1 MSPTPDCLRSGV
13 PVMESMHRLTVSLL
27 HMVPPTRR
35 QVEVPS
41 DLTLARLHEVI
52 QILFDWDG
60 DHLYKFLIG
69 RRSYADP
76 GYLDACDDDDVSLA
90 EVAGRAGK
98 VISYTYDLGACWEH
112 RIVVDA
118 VEPAR
123 AGTCHP
129 RCVAGVGPHPAEYDV
144 DRPRRL
150 DVDALNKQL
159 AKLPLQPQ
167 APASPPAQATARPRV
182 HVLAADARRARLLQ
196 DLVRLAQWTA
206 TPREVTP
213 TGALKKQEVPGAL
226 QVLGLLAPP
235 PGFHSARH
243 LPRLDACWRLA
254 EDLGLLDIS
263 SKDAIPGHALAALD
277 DDSQTLQLWTGLWEL
292 AAVDGRVLIYDG
304 RTIGHRWVTPPLLWA
319 LWQAEVP
326 MSPPSWPWSD
336 PAATRSDLWPRC
348 WTSWSQLAGWNASVA
363 VATSSRRWAA
373 TAIWRSWITTIADRH
388 GDDLMIPSAGLTVA
402 DLRTRAGTRP
412 SGPLASVWWPSKGPT
427 KRRHGCWRSDPTH
440 P

>member
-1 MSPTPDCLRSGV
+1 MVATGCGTRERRGMMSPTPDRLRSGV
-13 PVMESMHRLTVSLL
+13 PVVESMHRLTVSLL

-76 GYLDACDDDDVSLA
+76 GYLHACDDDVSLA

-150 DVDALNKQL
+150 DVGALNKQL

-167 APASPPAQATARPRV
+167 APASPPAQATATPRV

-213 TGALKKQEVPGAL
+213 AGALKKQEVPGAL

-277 DDSQTLQLWTGLWEL
+277 HDSQTLQLWTGLWEL

-326 MSPPSWPWSD
+326 MS
-336 PAATRSDLWPRC
+336 AAE
-348 WTSWSQLAGWNASVA
+348 LALVRPGRDEIGFVASVLDQLVA
-363 VATSSRRWAA
+363 VGGVERLGDGRYQLTPLG
-373 TAIWRSWITTIADRH
+373 RH
-388 GDDLMIPSAGLTVA
+388 GHLAVLDRDHRGSA
-402 DLRTRAGTRP
+402 
-412 SGPLASVWWPSKGPT
+412 
-427 KRRHGCWRSDPTH
+427 RR
-440 P
+440 